1 MTKRHKID
9 TLGSKSSQYENA
21 IAAYLTEL
29 GIYYRRQVVF
39 DNNIRADFTL
49 VGLDIVIEIDGAEHT
64 KLGNKLR
71 DQYFNSVGFT
81 VIHID
86 NTHIY
91 DDRTRDRLKSIIR
104 NRQQT
109 IYNL

>member
-9 TLGSKSSQYENA
+9 TLGSNSSQYENA
-21 IAAYLTEL
+21 IATYLTEL
-29 GIYYRRQVVF
+29 GVYYRRQVVF

-49 VGLDIVIEIDGAEHT
+49 VGLDIVIEIDGSEHT
-64 KLGNKLR
+64 KLANRLR

-81 VIHID
+81 VIHIA

-91 DDRTRDRLKSIIR
+91 DDKTRAGLKTIIR
-104 NRQQT
+104 NRQQ
-109 IYNL
+109 IVYNL